1 MNKEK
6 TQFEKRFDAVCYAML
21 ILALLYFTGRFI
33 AGVCFGI

>member
-1 MNKEK
+1 MDKEK
-6 TQFEKRFDAVCYAML
+6 TQFEKRFDAVCWGFM

>member
-6 TQFEKRFDAVCYAML
+6 TKFEKRFDAVCYAMI
-21 ILALLYFTGRFI
+21 ILALLYSTGRFI